1 MSLDH
6 SGVLVGFRC
15 KGPSWVWWSHEV
27 LCWEVA
33 PHVLWCWLWMLRCLV
48 GALVLYGALGKPVQE
63 VGQEGVLLAPTSE
76 LSHLLGGSRAL
87 LPAKGRD
94 IPVP

>member
-1 MSLDH
+1 
-6 SGVLVGFRC
+6 
-15 KGPSWVWWSHEV
+15 
-27 LCWEVA
+27 
-33 PHVLWCWLWMLRCLV
+33 MLRGLV
-48 GALVLYGALGKPVQE
+48 GALVVYGALGKPVQE

-76 LSHLLGGSRAL
+76 LSHLLGGSRSL